1 MHKKISVLDIPIQR
15 QKDILNWTYEKR
27 KGILILKVR
36 KPIADAINK
45 MSLIK
50 DCSSPSTNRIVNNA
64 VSRLNYETK
73 MNYLHDLA
81 EYENAMIVWKGLS
94 VAERKNTQKPAK
106 PIQPKKFKEEQPDIY
121 FKTFGAR
128 RAFLKAYFLY
138 EFLINELGNIEGFY
152 QDDFITSLQYGSES
166 VASSNIQSIR
176 LRLMYEGILYT
187 NTSEHFKSIRQGN
200 TTKKMY
206 KYVFHPIASSESLGN
221 GASIE
226 IKYKVSGSV
235 KTLIEKAVRLR
246 GGKEEEVLSEEQ
258 ITLLLSNVATDN
270 SSIPEHMLL
279 GINEMDLCLKN
290 ETFFENG
297 PNKLITNNIE
307 KSSDSL
313 NKSTLY
319 SPLNKDLCGREPLE
333 LSIYIPPYERLSL
346 DGLTNY
352 DLIRKGSLGK
362 LKSYI
367 LKHQDKAKVA
377 NSTRLSHAFHT
388 LPRKY
393 RKYLALNGSP
403 LHEVMDVSNCYY
415 TLMYKAMLLADNIN
429 KDELSKYEDLVRR
442 GKFYED
448 VARYVRLNSMP
459 ICDIDDYNINWSE
472 EEYLVFRG
480 LNKRDLVKQWLQSY
494 RNFIAGGQAGHN
506 HHNIDRYYRKEFPT
520 IRKWLF
526 SYARGKNLEGK
537 TVKQLQN
544 DMCKIE
550 TYIISRVALK
560 VASLGVTPFTLHDG
574 IYLSEDHINILQT
587 KLNLTSSEEVTQ
599 YVNNLFWFEFDSLN
613 PEQVRQ
619 LLGGDYQI
627 TEKPFTEI
635 SAVVENKESNTE
647 IGETDGELDTPSK
660 PRELTW
666 DEIKRIR
673 HILFNEPLD

>member
-1 MHKKISVLDIPIQR
+1 MHKKISVLDIPIQG
-15 QKDILNWTYEKR
+15 QKDILSWTYEKR
-27 KGILILKVR
+27 KGVLTLKVR
-36 KPIADAINK
+36 KSVADTINK
-45 MSLIK
+45 MSHIE
-50 DCSSPSTNRIVNNA
+50 DTTNPSTCKIVNDA
-64 VSRLNYETK
+64 VYRLNYEAK
-73 MNYLHDLA
+73 MKYLHDAA
-81 EYENAMIVWKGLS
+81 EYEKAMIEWKGLS
-94 VAERKNTQKPAK
+94 REERKIAQKPVK
-106 PIQPKKFKEEQPDIY
+106 PIQPKKFKSDQPDIY
-121 FKTFGAR
+121 FKTFGTR
-128 RAFLKAYFLY
+128 RAFFKAYFLY

-152 QDDFITSLQYGSES
+152 QKDFIVSLQYGSES
-166 VASSNIQSIR
+166 VASSNIESIR

-187 NTSEHFKSIRQGN
+187 DTSEHFKSVRQGN

-206 KYVFHPIASSESLGN
+206 KYVFHPLPSSDHQETGRPT
-221 GASIE
+221 E

-235 KTLIEKAVRLR
+235 KTLTEKATSLR
-246 GGKEEEVLSEEQ
+246 GNKEEVLREEQ
-258 ITLLLSNVATDN
+258 IIHLLSNVATDN
-270 SSIPEHMLL
+270 SSIPECTLL
-279 GINEMDLCLKN
+279 EINELGCVLENGEFLKN
-290 ETFFENG
+290 ET
-297 PNKLITNNIE
+297 NKLIVKYIENNSG
-307 KSSDSL
+307 SSK
-313 NKSTLY
+313 NTTLY
-319 SPLNKDLCGREPLE
+319 SPHTKDFCGHKPLE
-333 LSIYIPPYERLSL
+333 LAIYIPPYERLSL

-352 DLIRKGSLGK
+352 DLIRKGSFGK
-362 LKSYI
+362 LKSYL
-367 LKHQDKAKVA
+367 LKHREKTKVT

-393 RKYLALNGSP
+393 RKHLTLDGSP
-403 LHEVMDVSNCYY
+403 LEEIMDVSNCYY
-415 TLMYKAMLLADNIN
+415 TLMYKAMQLSDDIN
-429 KDELSKYEDLVRR
+429 PDELSRYEDLVRR

-448 VARYVRLNSMP
+448 VARYVKLNSLP

-472 EEYLVFRG
+472 EEYLAFRG
-480 LNKRDLVKQWLQSY
+480 LNKRDLVKLWLQSY
-494 RNFIAGGQAGHN
+494 RNFIAGGQAEHN
-506 HHNIDRYYRKEFPT
+506 HHNIDMYYRKEFPT
-520 IRKWLF
+520 IREWLF

-574 IYLSEDHINILQT
+574 IYLSEDHINVLQT